1 MVKYFLVTQL
11 SNISLYQNISL
22 ILTFFNVPMRRLVLN
37 ILEGIRV
44 LDFGRY
50 IAGPYC
56 AALLGDLGAEVIRI
70 ERIDGSEDRYVH
82 PIDNPNG
89 EGAMFMQMNRNKKG
103 ITLNPTKEGSQEI
116 VKKLV
121 KTSDIVV
128 ANLPPQTLKRMG
140 IDYDTISKYNKK
152 IILTTVSAFG
162 HGGPYSER
170 VGFDGVG
177 QAMSGATYLTGYE
190 DEPIKAYSP
199 YIDYGT
205 ASLTA
210 MGTLAAIIEREKTG
224 EGQVVEGALFATSLA
239 FMNTHIIEQAITNK
253 NRKAIGNKSPYA
265 GPVDIVKTKDGWIIV
280 QVLGDPLFK
289 RWAKLVGAEEYLEDE
304 RFSSDIKRGE
314 NSQALSDKTQE
325 WSKNLTSEVALKLLS
340 EAMVPAGPVN
350 NLSDVLDD
358 QHVKEMNFF
367 QNLDFPGLKKPAPV
381 MGLPINLSNSESSI
395 RKRPPMLGEDTDA
408 ILKELGYSEDQINE
422 FREKRIV

>member
-1 MVKYFLVTQL
+1 MD
-11 SNISLYQNISL
+11 
-22 ILTFFNVPMRRLVLN
+22 ILKGV
-37 ILEGIRV
+37 RV

-56 AALLGDLGAEVIRI
+56 AALLGDLGAEVIRV
-70 ERIDGSEDRYVH
+70 ERIAGSEDRYVH

-121 KTSDIVV
+121 ESADIVV
-128 ANLPPQTLKRMG
+128 ANLPPQTLKKMG
-140 IDYDTISKYNKK
+140 IDYETISEYNEG

-177 QAMSGATYLTGYE
+177 QAMSGAAYLTGHE
-190 DEPIKAYSP
+190 EEPVKAYSP

-210 MGTLAAIIEREKTG
+210 MGTLAAIIDREKTG
-224 EGQVVEGALFATSLA
+224 KGQIVEGALFATSLA
-239 FMNTHIIEQAITNK
+239 FMNTHIIEQAITKK

-265 GPVDIVKTKDGWIIV
+265 GPVDMVKTKNGWIVV

-289 RWAKLVGAEEYLEDE
+289 RWAKLVRAEEFIEDE
-304 RFSSDIKRGE
+304 RFLTDIKRGE
-314 NSQALSDKTQE
+314 NGQILSDKTQD
-325 WSKNLTSEVALKLLS
+325 WCKDLTSEEALKLLA
-340 EAMVPAGPVN
+340 EAQVPAGPVN
-350 NLSDVLDD
+350 NLEDVLND

-367 QNLDFPGLKKPAPV
+367 QDIDYQGLKSPAPV
-381 MGLPINLSNSESSI
+381 MGLPIKLSNSDNKIKKS
-395 RKRPPMLGEDTDA
+395 PPLLGEDTEN
-408 ILKELGYSEDQINE
+408 ILLELGFTKDQIE
-422 FREKRIV
+422 SFRKERII

>member
-1 MVKYFLVTQL
+1 MD
-11 SNISLYQNISL
+11 
-22 ILTFFNVPMRRLVLN
+22 ILK
-37 ILEGIRV
+37 GIRV

-56 AALLGDLGAEVIRI
+56 AALLGDLGAEVIRV
-70 ERIDGSEDRYVH
+70 ERIAGSEDRYVH

-121 KTSDIVV
+121 ESADIVV
-128 ANLPPQTLKRMG
+128 ANLPPQTLKKMG
-140 IDYDTISKYNKK
+140 IDYETLSEYNGG

-177 QAMSGATYLTGYE
+177 QAMSGAAYLTGYE
-190 DEPIKAYSP
+190 EEPVKAYSP

-224 EGQVVEGALFATSLA
+224 KGQIVEGALFATSLA
-239 FMNTHIIEQAITNK
+239 FMNTHIIEQAITKK

-265 GPVDIVKTKDGWIIV
+265 GPVDMVETKNGWIVV

-289 RWAKLVGAEEYLEDE
+289 RWAKLVGAEEFIEDE
-304 RFSSDIKRGE
+304 RFLTDIKRGE
-314 NSQALSDKTQE
+314 NGQILSDKTQD
-325 WSKNLTSEVALKLLS
+325 WCKDLTSEEALKLLA
-340 EAMVPAGPVN
+340 EAQVPAGPVN
-350 NLSDVLDD
+350 DLEDVLND

-367 QNLDFPGLKKPAPV
+367 QDIDYQGLKSPAPV
-381 MGLPINLSNSESSI
+381 MGLPIKLSNSDNKIKKS
-395 RKRPPMLGEDTDA
+395 PPLLGEDTDN
-408 ILKELGYSEDQINE
+408 ILLELGFTKDQIE
-422 FREKRIV
+422 SFRKERII

>member
-1 MVKYFLVTQL
+1 MD
-11 SNISLYQNISL
+11 
-22 ILTFFNVPMRRLVLN
+22 ILK
-37 ILEGIRV
+37 GIRV

-56 AALLGDLGAEVIRI
+56 AALLGDLGAEVIRV
-70 ERIDGSEDRYVH
+70 ERIAGSEDRYVH

-121 KTSDIVV
+121 ESADIVV
-128 ANLPPQTLKRMG
+128 ANLPPQTLKKMG
-140 IDYDTISKYNKK
+140 IDYETISQYNKS

-177 QAMSGATYLTGYE
+177 QAMSGAAYLTGHE
-190 DEPIKAYSP
+190 EEPVKAYSP

-210 MGTLAAIIEREKTG
+210 MGTLAAIIERDKTG
-224 EGQVVEGALFATSLA
+224 KGQIVEGALFATSLA
-239 FMNTHIIEQAITNK
+239 FMNTHIIEQAVTKK

-265 GPVDIVKTKDGWIIV
+265 GPVDMVKTNDGWIVV
-280 QVLGDPLFK
+280 QVLGDPLFI
-289 RWAKLVGAEEYLEDE
+289 RWAKLVGAEEFIEDE
-304 RFSSDIKRGE
+304 RFLTDIKRGE
-314 NSQALSDKTQE
+314 NGQVLSDKTQD
-325 WSKNLTSEVALKLLS
+325 WCKNLTSEEALKLLA
-340 EAMVPAGPVN
+340 EAQVPAGPVN
-350 NLSDVLDD
+350 NLEDVLNDP
-358 QHVKEMNFF
+358 HVKKMNFF
-367 QNLDFPGLKKPAPV
+367 QDIDYQGLKSPAPV
-381 MGLPINLSNSESSI
+381 MGLPIKLSNSDNKI
-395 RKRPPMLGEDTDA
+395 KKNPPKLGEDTDN
-408 ILKELGYSEDQINE
+408 ILLELGFSKDQIE
-422 FREKRIV
+422 YFRKERII